1 MSLLCPR
8 RKFYD
13 RLKELR
19 EYHKRFPVHDISN
32 PEDDSE
38 MLQEEPKVVFTGEEA
53 NGRWAGTG
61 FDALWRFVEI
71 CGGTTTGFTTTRRLC
86 GAFKMHQEQI
96 ISSVCLV
103 SCTMCFSFR

>member
-1 MSLLCPR
+1 
-8 RKFYD
+8 
-13 RLKELR
+13 
-19 EYHKRFPVHDISN
+19 VHDISN

-71 CGGTTTGFTTTRRLC
+71 CGGPTTGFTTTRRLC
-86 GAFKMHQEQI
+86 GVLKMNQ
-96 ISSVCLV
+96 
-103 SCTMCFSFR
+103 